1 MSGDK
6 QQKIWL
12 WPVLILTLLTLLNIL
27 SLTDRFLIAAFGAQ
41 ITTELSLSNQ
51 QFGLLTGFGFVLFYA
66 VAGPFMGILADRY
79 GASRL
84 LGIGIL
90 LWSAMTALTGQAK
103 SFVGVMLPRAFVGI
117 GEATLNP
124 ASSAILSKTFDQ
136 QHRATVLGLYFMG
149 GHIGIA
155 LSYQIGGMESVDWRQ
170 AFIALGIAGLIL
182 AGLLMILARSNPG
195 AFGEETSPKT
205 RSSNASLGELASTLK
220 GHLLQNATLRLA
232 ILGMALVHLIYA
244 EIQFLQLWLVSERGF
259 SPQEASGLYGKVYLL
274 TALPASIL
282 GGVAAD
288 WLAKRNGLNRASFI
302 FGVILLTLP
311 FVVLF
316 RFSEPDSTWFLVG
329 MIASVTLFTLPY
341 GAMISTIL
349 DEVPESIR
357 ASTTAMTM
365 FAVNVLVIGLA
376 TYGLGLASDLF
387 ADMGHEEPLTDSLL
401 ILDGL
406 LVLSLLAYGR
416 LHSRLNQSA
425 C

>member
-66 VAGPFMGILADRY
+66 VAGPFMGILADRF

>member
-124 ASSAILSKTFDQ
+124 ASSAILSKTFDK

>member
-1 MSGDK
+1 MRGNKK
-6 QQKIWL
+6 QKMWL
-12 WPVLILTLLTLLNIL
+12 WPILILTLLTLLNIL

-66 VAGPFMGILADRY
+66 VAGPFMGILADRF

-103 SFVGVMLPRAFVGI
+103 SFIGVMLPRAFVGI

-155 LSYQIGGMESVDWRQ
+155 LSYQIGGIDGLDWRQ
-170 AFIALGIAGLIL
+170 AFITLGIAGLIL
-182 AGLLMILARSNPG
+182 AVLLMILAQSNPG
-195 AFGEETSPKT
+195 AFGEETST
-205 RSSNASLGELASTLK
+205 QTTISNASLSELASTLK
-220 GHLLQNATLRLA
+220 GHLMQNATLRLA

-244 EIQFLQLWLVSERGF
+244 EIQFLQLWLVSERDF
-259 SPQEASGLYGKVYLL
+259 NPQEASSLYGQVYLL

-282 GGVAAD
+282 GGVTAD
-288 WLAKRNGLNRASFI
+288 WLAKRAGFNRASFI
-302 FGVILLTLP
+302 FVVILLTLP

-387 ADMGHEEPLTDSLL
+387 ADMGRKDPLTDSLL

-406 LVLSLLAYGR
+406 LVLSLFAYGR
-416 LHSRLNQSA
+416 LHWRLNQS
-425 C
+425 

>member
-1 MSGDK
+1 MTGGK
-6 QQKIWL
+6 QRKTWL

-66 VAGPFMGILADRY
+66 VAGPFMGILADRF

-90 LWSAMTALTGQAK
+90 LWSAMTAFTGQAK
-103 SFVGVMLPRAFVGI
+103 SFVGVMLPRAVVGI

-136 QHRATVLGLYFMG
+136 QHHATVLGLYFMG

-155 LSYQIGGMESVDWRQ
+155 LSYQIGGIEGVDWRQ
-170 AFIALGIAGLIL
+170 AFITLGLAGLVL
-182 AGLLMILARSNPG
+182 AVLLMILARSNPR
-195 AFGEETSPKT
+195 AFGEETSPQT
-205 RSSNASLGELASTLK
+205 TGSNASLGELASTLK
-220 GHLLQNATLRLA
+220 GHLVQNATLRLA

-259 SPQEASGLYGKVYLL
+259 SPQEASGLYGQVYLL

-288 WLAKRNGLNRASFI
+288 WLAKRAGFNRASFI
-302 FGVILLTLP
+302 FVVILLTLP

-316 RFSEPDSTWFLVG
+316 RFSEPGSTWFLVG
-329 MIASVTLFTLPY
+329 MIASITLFTLPY

-376 TYGLGLASDLF
+376 TYGLGFASDLF
-387 ADMGHEEPLTDSLL
+387 ANMGRDEPLTDSLL

-406 LVLSLLAYGR
+406 LVLSLFAYGR
-416 LHSRLNQSA
+416 LHSRLNQL
-425 C
+425 

>member
-12 WPVLILTLLTLLNIL
+12 WPILILTLLTLLNIL

-41 ITTELSLSNQ
+41 ITAELNLSNQ

-66 VAGPFMGILADRY
+66 VAGPFMGILADRF

-155 LSYQIGGMESVDWRQ
+155 LSYQIGGIAGVDWRQ
-170 AFIALGIAGLIL
+170 AFMALGIAGLIL
-182 AGLLMILARSNPG
+182 AVLLMILARSNPA
-195 AFGEETSPKT
+195 AFGEDTST
-205 RSSNASLGELASTLK
+205 QTTSSNASLAELASTLK
-220 GHLLQNATLRLA
+220 GHLVHNPTLRLA

-259 SPQEASGLYGKVYLL
+259 SPQEASGLYGQVYLL

-288 WLAKRNGLNRASFI
+288 WLAKRAGFNRASFI
-302 FGVILLTLP
+302 FVVILLTLP

-316 RFSEPDSTWFLVG
+316 RFSEPESTWFLVG
-329 MIASVTLFTLPY
+329 MIASITLFTLPY

-349 DEVPESIR
+349 DEVPENIR

-376 TYGLGLASDLF
+376 TYGLGLTSDLF
-387 ADMGHEEPLTDSLL
+387 ADMGRDEPLTDSLL

-406 LVLSLLAYGR
+406 LVLSLFAYGR
-416 LHSRLNQSA
+416 LHSRLNQS
-425 C
+425 

>member
-1 MSGDK
+1 MAVGK
-6 QQKIWL
+6 QHKTWL

-41 ITTELSLSNQ
+41 ITTELNLSNQ

-66 VAGPFMGILADRY
+66 VAGPFMGILADRF

-84 LGIGIL
+84 LAIGIL

-103 SFVGVMLPRAFVGI
+103 SFIGVMLPRAFVGI

-155 LSYQIGGMESVDWRQ
+155 LSYRIGGMESVDWRQ
-170 AFIALGIAGLIL
+170 AFVTLGIAGLIL
-182 AGLLMILARSNPG
+182 TGVLMILARSNPG
-195 AFGEETSPKT
+195 AFGEETST
-205 RSSNASLGELASTLK
+205 QTTSSNASLGELAVTLK
-220 GHLLQNATLRLA
+220 RHLLQNATLRLA
-232 ILGMALVHLIYA
+232 ILGMALVHIIYA

-259 SPQEASGLYGKVYLL
+259 SPQEASSLYGQVYLL

-282 GGVAAD
+282 GGLAAD
-288 WLAKRNGLNRASFI
+288 RLAKRVGFNRASFI
-302 FGVILLTLP
+302 FGVVLLTLP

-329 MIASVTLFTLPY
+329 MIASVALFTLPY

-387 ADMGHEEPLTDSLL
+387 SEMGRDEPLTDSLL

>member
-6 QQKIWL
+6 QQKMWL
-12 WPVLILTLLTLLNIL
+12 WPILILTLLTLLNVL

-41 ITTELSLSNQ
+41 ITAELNLSNQ

-66 VAGPFMGILADRY
+66 VAGPFMGILADRF

-155 LSYQIGGMESVDWRQ
+155 LSYQIGGLAGVDWRQ
-170 AFIALGIAGLIL
+170 AFITLGIAGLIL
-182 AGLLMILARSNPG
+182 AVLLRILARSNPA
-195 AFGEETSPKT
+195 AFGEGTST
-205 RSSNASLGELASTLK
+205 QTTSSNASLGELAGTLK
-220 GHLLQNATLRLA
+220 GHLMHNPTLRLA
-232 ILGMALVHLIYA
+232 MLGMALVHLIYA

-259 SPQEASGLYGKVYLL
+259 SPQEASGLYGQVYLL

-288 WLAKRNGLNRASFI
+288 WLAKRAGFNRASFI
-302 FGVILLTLP
+302 FVVILLTLP

-316 RFSEPDSTWFLVG
+316 RFSEPGSTWFLVG
-329 MIASVTLFTLPY
+329 MIASITLFTLPY

-349 DEVPESIR
+349 DEVPENIR

-387 ADMGHEEPLTDSLL
+387 ADMGRDEPLTDSLL

-406 LVLSLLAYGR
+406 LVLSLFAYGR
-416 LHSRLNQSA
+416 LHSRLNQS
-425 C
+425 

>member
-1 MSGDK
+1 MIGEK
-6 QQKIWL
+6 QHSSAIGPFL
-12 WPVLILTLLTLLNIL
+12 VLVLLTALNIL

-41 ITTELSLSNQ
+41 ITTELDLSNQ

-66 VAGPFMGILADRY
+66 LAGPLMGVLADRF

-103 SFVGVMLPRAFVGI
+103 SFIGVMLPRAFVGV

-124 ASSAILSKTFDQ
+124 AASAILSKTFDQ
-136 QHRATVLGLYFMG
+136 KYRATVLGVYFMG

-155 LSYQIGGMESVDWRQ
+155 LSYQIGGIEGFDWRQ
-170 AFIALGIAGLIL
+170 AFITLGITGLMLAAIL
-182 AGLLMILARSNPG
+182 MMLARFNAG
-195 AFGEETSPKT
+195 IFGEESSSQKT
-205 RSSNASLGELASTLK
+205 MTDASLGHLIGVLK
-220 GHLLQNATLRLA
+220 AHLVQNATLRLA

-259 SPQEASGLYGKVYLL
+259 SPQEASSLYGKVYLL
-274 TALPASIL
+274 TALPASIA

-288 WLAKRNGLNRASFI
+288 WLANRAGFNRASFI
-302 FGVILLTLP
+302 FAVILCTLP

-316 RFSEPDSTWFLVG
+316 RFSDPSSTWFLVG

-349 DEVPESIR
+349 DQVPETIR

-365 FAVNVLVIGLA
+365 FAANVLVIGFA

-387 ADMGHEEPLTDSLL
+387 ADMGRSEPLTDSLL

-406 LVLSLLAYGR
+406 LVLSLLTYSR
-416 LHSRLNQSA
+416 LHLRLNNPNR
-425 C
+425 

>member
-6 QQKIWL
+6 QQKMWL
-12 WPVLILTLLTLLNIL
+12 WPVFILTLLTLLNIL

-41 ITTELSLSNQ
+41 ITTELGLSNQ
-51 QFGLLTGFGFVLFYA
+51 QFGLLTGFGFILFYA
-66 VAGPFMGILADRY
+66 VAGPFMGILADRF

-124 ASSAILSKTFDQ
+124 ASSAILSKTVDQ

-155 LSYQIGGMESVDWRQ
+155 LSYQIGGIEGVDWRQ
-170 AFIALGIAGLIL
+170 AFITLGIVGLIL
-182 AGLLMILARSNPG
+182 AGLLMILARTNPS
-195 AFGEETSPKT
+195 AFGEETST
-205 RSSNASLGELASTLK
+205 QTMSSNASLGELASTLK
-220 GHLLQNATLRLA
+220 GHLVQNATLRLA

-259 SPQEASGLYGKVYLL
+259 NPQEASGLYGRVYLL

-282 GGVAAD
+282 GGVTAD
-288 WLAKRNGLNRASFI
+288 WLAKRAGFNRASFI

-357 ASTTAMTM
+357 ASTTAITM

-387 ADMGHEEPLTDSLL
+387 TNMGRDEPLTDSLL

>member
-12 WPVLILTLLTLLNIL
+12 WPILILTLLTLLNIL

-41 ITTELSLSNQ
+41 ITAELNLSNQ

-66 VAGPFMGILADRY
+66 VAGPFMGILADRF

-155 LSYQIGGMESVDWRQ
+155 LSYQIGGIAGVDWRQ
-170 AFIALGIAGLIL
+170 AFMALGIAGLIL
-182 AGLLMILARSNPG
+182 AVLLMILARSNPA
-195 AFGEETSPKT
+195 AFGEDTST
-205 RSSNASLGELASTLK
+205 QTTSSNASLGELASTLK
-220 GHLLQNATLRLA
+220 GHLVHNPTLRLA

-259 SPQEASGLYGKVYLL
+259 SPQEASGLYGQVYLL

-288 WLAKRNGLNRASFI
+288 WLAKRAGFNRASFI
-302 FGVILLTLP
+302 FVVILLTLP

-316 RFSEPDSTWFLVG
+316 RFSEPESTWFLVG
-329 MIASVTLFTLPY
+329 MIASITLFTLPY

-349 DEVPESIR
+349 DEVPENIR

-387 ADMGHEEPLTDSLL
+387 ADMGRDEPLTDSLL

-406 LVLSLLAYGR
+406 LVLSLFAYGR
-416 LHSRLNQSA
+416 LHSRLNQS
-425 C
+425 

>member
-6 QQKIWL
+6 QQKMWL
-12 WPVLILTLLTLLNIL
+12 WPVFILTLLTLLNIL

-41 ITTELSLSNQ
+41 ITTELGLNNQ

-66 VAGPFMGILADRY
+66 VAGPFMGILADRF

-103 SFVGVMLPRAFVGI
+103 SFVGVMLPRALVGI

-155 LSYQIGGMESVDWRQ
+155 LSYQIGGIEGVDWRQ
-170 AFIALGIAGLIL
+170 AFITLGIVGLIL
-182 AGLLMILARSNPG
+182 AGLLMILARTNPS
-195 AFGEETSPKT
+195 AFGEETST
-205 RSSNASLGELASTLK
+205 QTMSSNASLGELASTLK
-220 GHLLQNATLRLA
+220 GHLLKNATLRLA

-288 WLAKRNGLNRASFI
+288 WLAKRAGFNRASFI
-302 FGVILLTLP
+302 FGAILLTLP

-316 RFSEPDSTWFLVG
+316 RFSEPGSTWFLVG

-349 DEVPESIR
+349 DQVPDSIR

-365 FAVNVLVIGLA
+365 FAANVLVIGLA

-387 ADMGHEEPLTDSLL
+387 TNMGRDEPLTDSLL

-406 LVLSLLAYGR
+406 LLLSLLAYAR
-416 LHSRLNQSA
+416 LHWRLNQSA

>member
-1 MSGDK
+1 MTGGK
-6 QQKIWL
+6 QRKTWL

-66 VAGPFMGILADRY
+66 VAGPFMGILADRF

-90 LWSAMTALTGQAK
+90 LWSAMTAFTGQAK
-103 SFVGVMLPRAFVGI
+103 SFVGVMLPRAVVGI

-136 QHRATVLGLYFMG
+136 QHHATVLGLYFMG

-155 LSYQIGGMESVDWRQ
+155 LSYQIGGIEGVDWRQ
-170 AFIALGIAGLIL
+170 AFITLGLAGLVL
-182 AGLLMILARSNPG
+182 AVLLMILARSNPR
-195 AFGEETSPKT
+195 AFGEETSPQT
-205 RSSNASLGELASTLK
+205 TGSNASLGELASTLK
-220 GHLLQNATLRLA
+220 GHLVQNATLRLA

-259 SPQEASGLYGKVYLL
+259 SPQEASGLYGQVYLL

-288 WLAKRNGLNRASFI
+288 WLAKRAGFNRASFI
-302 FGVILLTLP
+302 FVVILLTLP

-316 RFSEPDSTWFLVG
+316 RFSEPGSTWFLVG
-329 MIASVTLFTLPY
+329 MIASITLFTLPY

-349 DEVPESIR
+349 DEVPENIR

-376 TYGLGLASDLF
+376 TYGLGFASDLF
-387 ADMGHEEPLTDSLL
+387 ANMGRDEPLTDSLL

-406 LVLSLLAYGR
+406 LVLSLFAYGR
-416 LHSRLNQSA
+416 LHSRLNQL
-425 C
+425 

>member
-12 WPVLILTLLTLLNIL
+12 WPILILTLLTLLNIL

-41 ITTELSLSNQ
+41 ITAELNLSNQ

-66 VAGPFMGILADRY
+66 VAGPFMGILADRF

-155 LSYQIGGMESVDWRQ
+155 LSYQIGGIAGIDWRQ
-170 AFIALGIAGLIL
+170 AFMALGIAGLIL
-182 AGLLMILARSNPG
+182 AVLLMILARSNPA
-195 AFGEETSPKT
+195 AFGEDTST
-205 RSSNASLGELASTLK
+205 QTTSSNASLGELASTLK
-220 GHLLQNATLRLA
+220 GHLVHNPTLRLA

-259 SPQEASGLYGKVYLL
+259 SPQEASGLYGQVYLL

-288 WLAKRNGLNRASFI
+288 WLAKRAGFNRASFI
-302 FGVILLTLP
+302 FVVILLTLP

-316 RFSEPDSTWFLVG
+316 RFSEPESTWFLVG
-329 MIASVTLFTLPY
+329 MIASITLFTLPY

-349 DEVPESIR
+349 DEVPENIR

-376 TYGLGLASDLF
+376 TYGLGLTSDLF
-387 ADMGHEEPLTDSLL
+387 ADMGRDEPLTDSLL

-406 LVLSLLAYGR
+406 LVLSLFAYGR
-416 LHSRLNQSA
+416 LHSRLNQS
-425 C
+425 

>member
-12 WPVLILTLLTLLNIL
+12 WPILILTLLTLLNIL

-41 ITTELSLSNQ
+41 ITAELNLSNQ

-66 VAGPFMGILADRY
+66 VAGPFMGILADRF

-155 LSYQIGGMESVDWRQ
+155 LSYQIGGIAGVDWRQ
-170 AFIALGIAGLIL
+170 AFMALGIAGLIL
-182 AGLLMILARSNPG
+182 AILLMILARSNPA
-195 AFGEETSPKT
+195 AFGEDTST
-205 RSSNASLGELASTLK
+205 QTTSSNASLGELASTLK
-220 GHLLQNATLRLA
+220 GHLVHNPTLRLA

-259 SPQEASGLYGKVYLL
+259 SPQEASGLYGQVYLL

-288 WLAKRNGLNRASFI
+288 WLAKRAGFNRASFI
-302 FGVILLTLP
+302 FVVILLTLP

-316 RFSEPDSTWFLVG
+316 RFSEPESTWFLVG
-329 MIASVTLFTLPY
+329 MIASITLFTLPY

-349 DEVPESIR
+349 DEVPENIR

-376 TYGLGLASDLF
+376 TYGLGLTSDLF
-387 ADMGHEEPLTDSLL
+387 ADMGRDEPLTDSLL

-406 LVLSLLAYGR
+406 LVLSLFAYGR
-416 LHSRLNQSA
+416 LHWRLNQS
-425 C
+425 

>member
-1 MSGDK
+1 MAVGK
-6 QQKIWL
+6 QHKTWL

-41 ITTELSLSNQ
+41 ITTELNLSNQ

-66 VAGPFMGILADRY
+66 VAGPFMGILADRF

-84 LGIGIL
+84 LAIGIL

-103 SFVGVMLPRAFVGI
+103 SFIGVMLPRAFVGI

-155 LSYQIGGMESVDWRQ
+155 LSYRIGGMESVDWRQ
-170 AFIALGIAGLIL
+170 AFVTLGIAGLIL

-195 AFGEETSPKT
+195 AFGEETST
-205 RSSNASLGELASTLK
+205 QTTSSNASLGELAVTLK
-220 GHLLQNATLRLA
+220 RHLLQNATLRLA

-259 SPQEASGLYGKVYLL
+259 SPQEASSLYGQVYLL

-282 GGVAAD
+282 GGLAAD
-288 WLAKRNGLNRASFI
+288 RLAKRVGFNRASFI
-302 FGVILLTLP
+302 FGVVLLTLP

-329 MIASVTLFTLPY
+329 MIASVALFTLPY

-387 ADMGHEEPLTDSLL
+387 SEMGRDEPLTDSLL

>member
-1 MSGDK
+1 VAVGK
-6 QQKIWL
+6 QHKTWL

-41 ITTELSLSNQ
+41 ITTELNLSNQ

-66 VAGPFMGILADRY
+66 VAGPFMGILADRF

-84 LGIGIL
+84 LAIGIL

-103 SFVGVMLPRAFVGI
+103 SFIGVMLPRAFVGI

-155 LSYQIGGMESVDWRQ
+155 LSYRIGGMESVDWRQ
-170 AFIALGIAGLIL
+170 AFVTLGIAGLIL

-195 AFGEETSPKT
+195 AFGEETST
-205 RSSNASLGELASTLK
+205 QTTSSNASLGELAVTLK
-220 GHLLQNATLRLA
+220 RHLLQNATLRLA

-259 SPQEASGLYGKVYLL
+259 SPQEASGLYGQVYLF
-274 TALPASIL
+274 TALPASVL

-288 WLAKRNGLNRASFI
+288 WLAKRAAFNRASFI
-302 FGVILLTLP
+302 FGVIFLTLP

-329 MIASVTLFTLPY
+329 MIASVALFTLPY

-387 ADMGHEEPLTDSLL
+387 TEMGHDEPLTDSLL

-406 LVLSLLAYGR
+406 LVISLLTYGR

>member
-1 MSGDK
+1 MRGDK
-6 QQKIWL
+6 QQKMWV
-12 WPVLILTLLTLLNIL
+12 WPILILTLLTLLNIL

-66 VAGPFMGILADRY
+66 VAGPFMGILADRF

-90 LWSAMTALTGQAK
+90 LWSAMTAFTGQAK

-155 LSYQIGGMESVDWRQ
+155 LSYQIGGIEGVDWRQ
-170 AFIALGIAGLIL
+170 AFVTLGIAGLVL
-182 AGLLMILARSNPG
+182 AVLLMILARSNPS
-195 AFGEETSPKT
+195 AFGEETSPQT
-205 RSSNASLGELASTLK
+205 TSSNASLGELASTLK
-220 GHLLQNATLRLA
+220 GHLLQNTTLRLA

-259 SPQEASGLYGKVYLL
+259 SPQEASGLYGQVYLL

-288 WLAKRNGLNRASFI
+288 WLAKRAGFNRASFV
-302 FGVILLTLP
+302 FVVILLTLP

-316 RFSEPDSTWFLVG
+316 RFSEPGSTWFLMG
-329 MIASVTLFTLPY
+329 MIASITLFTLPY

-349 DEVPESIR
+349 DEVPEDIR

-376 TYGLGLASDLF
+376 TYGLGFASDLF
-387 ADMGHEEPLTDSLL
+387 ANMGRDEPLTDSLL

-406 LVLSLLAYGR
+406 LVLSLFAYGR
-416 LHSRLNQSA
+416 LHSRLNHSA
-425 C
+425 R

>member
-1 MSGDK
+1 MTGA
-6 QQKIWL
+6 KIRKAWL

>member
-1 MSGDK
+1 
-6 QQKIWL
+6 
-12 WPVLILTLLTLLNIL
+12 
-27 SLTDRFLIAAFGAQ
+27 
-41 ITTELSLSNQ
+41 
-51 QFGLLTGFGFVLFYA
+51 
-66 VAGPFMGILADRY
+66 MGILADRF

-90 LWSAMTALTGQAK
+90 LWSAMTAFTGQAK
-103 SFVGVMLPRAFVGI
+103 SFVGVMLPRAVVGI

-124 ASSAILSKTFDQ
+124 ASSAILSKTFDK

-155 LSYQIGGMESVDWRQ
+155 LSYQIGGIEGVDWRQ
-170 AFIALGIAGLIL
+170 AFITLGLAGLVL
-182 AGLLMILARSNPG
+182 AVLLMILARSNPR
-195 AFGEETSPKT
+195 AFGEETSPQT
-205 RSSNASLGELASTLK
+205 TGSNASLGELASTLK
-220 GHLLQNATLRLA
+220 GHLVQNATLRLA

-259 SPQEASGLYGKVYLL
+259 SPQEASGLYGQVYLL

-288 WLAKRNGLNRASFI
+288 WLAKRAGFNRASFI
-302 FGVILLTLP
+302 FVVIILTLP

-316 RFSEPDSTWFLVG
+316 RFSEPGSTWFLVG
-329 MIASVTLFTLPY
+329 MIASITLFTLPY

-349 DEVPESIR
+349 DEVPENIR

-376 TYGLGLASDLF
+376 TYGLGFASDLF
-387 ADMGHEEPLTDSLL
+387 ANMGRDEPLTDSLL

-406 LVLSLLAYGR
+406 LVLSLFAYGR
-416 LHSRLNQSA
+416 LHSRLNQL
-425 C
+425 

>member
-12 WPVLILTLLTLLNIL
+12 WPILILTLLTLLNIL

-41 ITTELSLSNQ
+41 ITAELNLSNQ

-66 VAGPFMGILADRY
+66 VAGPFMGILADRF

-155 LSYQIGGMESVDWRQ
+155 LSYQIGGIAGVDWRQ
-170 AFIALGIAGLIL
+170 AFMALGIAGLIL
-182 AGLLMILARSNPG
+182 AVLLMILARSNPA
-195 AFGEETSPKT
+195 AFGEDTST
-205 RSSNASLGELASTLK
+205 QTTSSNASLGELASTLK
-220 GHLLQNATLRLA
+220 GHLVHNPTLRLA

-259 SPQEASGLYGKVYLL
+259 SPQEASGLYGQVYLL

-288 WLAKRNGLNRASFI
+288 WLAKRAGFNRASFI
-302 FGVILLTLP
+302 FVVILLTLP

-316 RFSEPDSTWFLVG
+316 RFSEPESTWFLVG
-329 MIASVTLFTLPY
+329 MIASITLFTLPY

-349 DEVPESIR
+349 DEVPENIR

-376 TYGLGLASDLF
+376 TYGLGLTSDLF
-387 ADMGHEEPLTDSLL
+387 ADMGRDEPLTDSLL

-406 LVLSLLAYGR
+406 LVLSLFAYGR
-416 LHSRLNQSA
+416 LHSRLNQS
-425 C
+425 

>member
-1 MSGDK
+1 MAGGRQRK
-6 QQKIWL
+6 RWL

-51 QFGLLTGFGFVLFYA
+51 HFGLLTGFGFVLFYA
-66 VAGPFMGILADRY
+66 VAGPFMGILADRF

-155 LSYQIGGMESVDWRQ
+155 LSYQIGGIEGVDWRQ
-170 AFIALGIAGLIL
+170 AFVTLGIAGLVL
-182 AGLLMILARSNPG
+182 AVLLMILARSNPS
-195 AFGEETSPKT
+195 AFGEDASTQAT
-205 RSSNASLGELASTLK
+205 SSNASVGELASTLK
-220 GHLLQNATLRLA
+220 GQLVQNATLRLA

-259 SPQEASGLYGKVYLL
+259 SPPEASGLYGQVYLL

-288 WLAKRNGLNRASFI
+288 WLAKRHGFNRASFI

-387 ADMGHEEPLTDSLL
+387 ADMGRNEPLTDSLL

-406 LVLSLLAYGR
+406 LVLSLFTYGR
-416 LHSRLNQSA
+416 LHSRLNRS
-425 C
+425 

>member
-1 MSGDK
+1 MTGGK
-6 QQKIWL
+6 QRKTWL
-12 WPVLILTLLTLLNIL
+12 WPVLILALLTLLNIL

-66 VAGPFMGILADRY
+66 VAGPFMGILSDRF

-90 LWSAMTALTGQAK
+90 LWSAMTAFTGQAK
-103 SFVGVMLPRAFVGI
+103 SFVGVMLPRAVVGI

-136 QHRATVLGLYFMG
+136 QHHATVLGLYFMG

-155 LSYQIGGMESVDWRQ
+155 LSYQIGGIEGVDWRQ
-170 AFIALGIAGLIL
+170 AFITLGLAGLVL
-182 AGLLMILARSNPG
+182 AVLLMILARSNPR
-195 AFGEETSPKT
+195 AFGEETSPQT
-205 RSSNASLGELASTLK
+205 TGSNASLGELASTLK
-220 GHLLQNATLRLA
+220 GHLVQNATLRLA

-259 SPQEASGLYGKVYLL
+259 SPQEASGLYGQVYLL

-288 WLAKRNGLNRASFI
+288 WLAKRAGFNRASFI
-302 FGVILLTLP
+302 FVVILLTLP

-316 RFSEPDSTWFLVG
+316 RFSEPGSTWFLVG
-329 MIASVTLFTLPY
+329 MIASITLFTLPY

-349 DEVPESIR
+349 DEVPENIR

-376 TYGLGLASDLF
+376 TYGLGFASDLF
-387 ADMGHEEPLTDSLL
+387 ANMGRDEPLTDSLL

-406 LVLSLLAYGR
+406 LVLSLFAYGR
-416 LHSRLNQSA
+416 LHSRLNQL
-425 C
+425 

>member
-1 MSGDK
+1 MTGGK
-6 QQKIWL
+6 QRKTWL

-66 VAGPFMGILADRY
+66 VAGPFMGILADRF

-84 LGIGIL
+84 LAIGIL

-149 GHIGIA
+149 GHVGIA
-155 LSYQIGGMESVDWRQ
+155 LSYQLGGIEGVDWRQ
-170 AFIALGIAGLIL
+170 AFITLGLAGLVL
-182 AGLLMILARSNPG
+182 AVLLMILARSNPR
-195 AFGEETSPKT
+195 AFGEETSPQT
-205 RSSNASLGELASTLK
+205 TGSNASLGELVRTLK
-220 GHLLQNATLRLA
+220 GHLVQNATLRLA

-259 SPQEASGLYGKVYLL
+259 SPQEASGLYGQVYLL
-274 TALPASIL
+274 TALPASLL

-288 WLAKRNGLNRASFI
+288 WLAKRNGFNRASFI

-316 RFSEPDSTWFLVG
+316 RFSKPDSTWFLVG

-349 DEVPESIR
+349 DEVPGSIR
-357 ASTTAMTM
+357 ASTTAITM

-387 ADMGHEEPLTDSLL
+387 ADMGRNEPLTDSLL

-406 LVLSLLAYGR
+406 LVLSLFAYGR
-416 LHSRLNQSA
+416 LHSRLNQPA

>member
-1 MSGDK
+1 MASGK
-6 QQKIWL
+6 QPKAWL
-12 WPVLILTLLTLLNIL
+12 WPILILILLTALNIL
-27 SLTDRFLIAAFGAQ
+27 SLTDRFLIAAFGSQ
-41 ITTELSLSNQ
+41 ITTELSLTNQ

-66 VAGPFMGILADRY
+66 VAGPFMGILADRF
-79 GASRL
+79 GAGRL

-103 SFVGVMLPRAFVGI
+103 SFIGVMLPRAFVGI

-155 LSYQIGGMESVDWRQ
+155 LSYQIGSVEGVGWRQ
-170 AFIALGIAGLIL
+170 AFITLGITGLIL
-182 AGLLMILARSNPG
+182 AVIVIILARANPG
-195 AFGEETSPKT
+195 AFGEETSSRTT
-205 RSSNASLGELASTLK
+205 REDESLRELLGKLK
-220 GHLLQNATLRLA
+220 RHFLQNATLRLA

-259 SPQEASGLYGKVYLL
+259 SPQRASGLYGKVYLI
-274 TALPASIL
+274 TAIPASIL

-288 WLAKRNGLNRASFI
+288 WLAKRTGFNRASFI
-302 FGVILLTLP
+302 VAVILLTLP

-316 RFSEPDSTWFLVG
+316 RFADPDSIWFLVG
-329 MIASVTLFTLPY
+329 MIASVTLLALPY

-365 FAVNVLVIGLA
+365 FAVNVLVIGVA
-376 TYGLGLASDLF
+376 TYGLGLASDVF
-387 ADMGHEEPLTDSLL
+387 ADMGHNEPLTDALL
-401 ILDGL
+401 ILDAL
-406 LVLSLLAYGR
+406 LVLSLMAYGR
-416 LHSRLNQSA
+416 LHLRLNQSTR
-425 C
+425 

>member
-1 MSGDK
+1 MAGDK
-6 QQKIWL
+6 QKKTWL

-41 ITTELSLSNQ
+41 ISTELNLSNQ

-66 VAGPFMGILADRY
+66 VAGPFMGILADRF

-84 LGIGIL
+84 LAIGIL

-103 SFVGVMLPRAFVGI
+103 SFVGVMLPRAFIGI

-136 QHRATVLGLYFMG
+136 QHRATVLGFYFMG

-155 LSYQIGGMESVDWRQ
+155 LSYQIGGMGSVDWRQ
-170 AFIALGIAGLIL
+170 AFVTLGMLGLIL

-195 AFGEETSPKT
+195 AFGEKTSTPT
-205 RSSNASLGELASTLK
+205 TSSNASLGELWSALK

-259 SPQEASGLYGKVYLL
+259 SPREASGLYGQVYLL

-288 WLAKRNGLNRASFI
+288 WLAKRAGFNRASFI

-316 RFSEPDSTWFLVG
+316 RFSEPTSTWFLVG

-341 GAMISTIL
+341 GAMISMIL

-387 ADMGHEEPLTDSLL
+387 TDMGRDEPLTDSLL

-406 LVLSLLAYGR
+406 LVLSLLAYAR
-416 LHSRLNQSA
+416 LHSRLNQS
-425 C
+425 

>member
-6 QQKIWL
+6 QQKMWL
-12 WPVLILTLLTLLNIL
+12 WPILILTLLTLLNIL

-66 VAGPFMGILADRY
+66 VAGPFMGILADRF

-155 LSYQIGGMESVDWRQ
+155 LSYQIGGIEGIDWRQ
-170 AFIALGIAGLIL
+170 AFITLGIAGLIL
-182 AGLLMILARSNPG
+182 AVLLMFLARSNP
-195 AFGEETSPKT
+195 AALGEETSAQT
-205 RSSNASLGELASTLK
+205 TGSNASLGELASTLK
-220 GHLLQNATLRLA
+220 GHLVQNPTLRLA

-259 SPQEASGLYGKVYLL
+259 SPQEASGLYGQLYLL

-288 WLAKRNGLNRASFI
+288 WLAKRAGFNRASFI
-302 FGVILLTLP
+302 FVVILLTLP

-316 RFSEPDSTWFLVG
+316 RFSEPESTWFLVG
-329 MIASVTLFTLPY
+329 MIASITLFTLPY

-349 DEVPESIR
+349 DEVPENIR

-387 ADMGHEEPLTDSLL
+387 ADMGRDEPLTDSLL

-406 LVLSLLAYGR
+406 LVLSLVAYAR

>member
-6 QQKIWL
+6 QQKMWL

-41 ITTELSLSNQ
+41 ITNELSLSNQ

-66 VAGPFMGILADRY
+66 VAGPFMGILADRF

-155 LSYQIGGMESVDWRQ
+155 LSYQIGGIEGVDWRQ
-170 AFIALGIAGLIL
+170 AFISLGIAGLIL

-195 AFGEETSPKT
+195 AFGEETST
-205 RSSNASLGELASTLK
+205 QMTSSNASLGELVSTLK
-220 GHLLQNATLRLA
+220 GHLVQNPTLRLA
-232 ILGMALVHLIYA
+232 ILGMALLHLIYA

-259 SPQEASGLYGKVYLL
+259 SPQEASGLYGGVYLL

-288 WLAKRNGLNRASFI
+288 WLAKRAGFNRASFI
-302 FGVILLTLP
+302 FVVILLTLP

-316 RFSEPDSTWFLVG
+316 RFSEPGSTWFLVG
-329 MIASVTLFTLPY
+329 MIASITLFTLPY

-349 DEVPESIR
+349 DEVPENIR

-365 FAVNVLVIGLA
+365 FAVNVLVIGFA
-376 TYGLGLASDLF
+376 TYGLGFASDLF
-387 ADMGHEEPLTDSLL
+387 TDIGRDEPLTDSLL

-406 LVLSLLAYGR
+406 LVLSLFAYGR
-416 LHSRLNQSA
+416 LHSRLNQL
-425 C
+425 

>member
-1 MSGDK
+1 MGGDK
-6 QQKIWL
+6 QQKMWL
-12 WPVLILTLLTLLNIL
+12 WPILILTLLTLLNIL

-41 ITTELSLSNQ
+41 ITAELNLSNQ

-66 VAGPFMGILADRY
+66 VAGPFMGILADRF

-103 SFVGVMLPRAFVGI
+103 SFVGVMLPRAIVGI

-155 LSYQIGGMESVDWRQ
+155 LSYQIGGIAGVDWRQ
-170 AFIALGIAGLIL
+170 AFMALGIAGLIL
-182 AGLLMILARSNPG
+182 AVLLMILARSNPG
-195 AFGEETSPKT
+195 AFGEETSIQT
-205 RSSNASLGELASTLK
+205 TSSNASLGELASALK
-220 GHLLQNATLRLA
+220 GHLVHNPTLRLA
-232 ILGMALVHLIYA
+232 IFGMALVHLIYA

-259 SPQEASGLYGKVYLL
+259 SPQEASGLYGQVYLL

-288 WLAKRNGLNRASFI
+288 WLAKRAGFNRASFI
-302 FGVILLTLP
+302 FVVILLTLP

-316 RFSEPDSTWFLVG
+316 RFSEPGSMWFLVG
-329 MIASVTLFTLPY
+329 MIASITLFTLPY

-376 TYGLGLASDLF
+376 TFGLGLASDLF
-387 ADMGHEEPLTDSLL
+387 ADMGRDEPLTDSLL

-406 LVLSLLAYGR
+406 LLLSLFAYGR
-416 LHSRLNQSA
+416 LHSRLNQS
-425 C
+425 

>member
-1 MSGDK
+1 MMSSK
-6 QQKIWL
+6 QSKAWF
-12 WPVLILTLLTLLNIL
+12 WPVLILTLLTALNIL

-41 ITTELSLSNQ
+41 ITTELNLSNQ

-66 VAGPFMGILADRY
+66 VAGPFMGILADRF

-103 SFVGVMLPRAFVGI
+103 SFMGVMLPRAFVGI

-155 LSYQIGGMESVDWRQ
+155 LAYQIGGIEAIDWRQ
-170 AFIALGIAGLIL
+170 AFITLGLTGLIL
-182 AGLLMILARSNPG
+182 AVILMLLARSNPE
-195 AFGEETSPKT
+195 AFGEGSRTQGASAET
-205 RSSNASLGELASTLK
+205 SLGELVSTLK
-220 GHLLQNATLRLA
+220 GHLAQNATLRLA

-259 SPQEASGLYGKVYLL
+259 SPQEASGLYGRVYLL
-274 TALPASIL
+274 TALPASII

-288 WLAKRNGLNRASFI
+288 WLAKRAGFNRATFI

-316 RFSEPDSTWFLVG
+316 RFSDPDSMWFVVG
-329 MIASVTLFTLPY
+329 MTASITLFTLPY

-387 ADMGHEEPLTDSLL
+387 AEMGRSEPLTDSLL

-406 LVLSLLAYGR
+406 LVLSLLAYAR
-416 LHSRLNQSA
+416 LHARLNKSA
-425 C
+425 R